1 MKNIELLLDKKN
13 QCDTLRGK
21 QVIKNKYKSTGKP
34 MFNGIAF
41 QKFIEK
47 INKIICRE
55 NIENELPVELKIGK
69 VFFKDKAKSLIFKI
83 KIF

>member
-41 QKFIEK
+41 QKLIEK
-47 INKIICRE
+47 INKVLE
-55 NIENELPVELKIGK
+55 
-69 VFFKDKAKSLIFKI
+69 
-83 KIF
+83 